1 MEVLQQYGN
10 QNDAMSVTLCNT
22 CLETLS
28 GYADWIDISFM
39 TNPLTLQILFGLLEN
54 ENYAENV
61 LLCFEELINKGMPVQ
76 NKIRLIHSLTIY
88 ILFHF
93 PFFIS
98 FSLFVRSVL
107 GNLITSEKYMDNVDV
122 ITEILDVLM
131 IIVKELVEAL
141 PQCLNL
147 PDCFIISAAAYGD
160 IFSSMIK
167 CSIYS
172 TNS

>member
-61 LLCFEELINKGMPVQ
+61 LLCFEELINKAVDKTEHVTL
-76 NKIRLIHSLTIY
+76 NTKR
-88 ILFHF
+88 
-93 PFFIS
+93 
-98 FSLFVRSVL
+98 
-107 GNLITSEKYMDNVDV
+107 KYQVVED
-122 ITEILDVLM
+122 EI
-131 IIVKELVEAL
+131 
-141 PQCLNL
+141 
-147 PDCFIISAAAYGD
+147 D
-160 IFSSMIK
+160 IF
-167 CSIYS
+167 
-172 TNS
+172 

>member
-39 TNPLTLQILFGLLEN
+39 TNPLTLQILFSLLEN

-93 PFFIS
+93 LFFIS
-98 FSLFVRSVL
+98 FFF
-107 GNLITSEKYMDNVDV
+107 ICTF
-122 ITEILDVLM
+122 
-131 IIVKELVEAL
+131 
-141 PQCLNL
+141 CLR
-147 PDCFIISAAAYGD
+147 
-160 IFSSMIK
+160 
-167 CSIYS
+167 
-172 TNS
+172 

>member
-88 ILFHF
+88 ILFFTFH
-93 PFFIS
+93 
-98 FSLFVRSVL
+98 FSLVFLYLYVL
-107 GNLITSEKYMDNVDV
+107 
-122 ITEILDVLM
+122 
-131 IIVKELVEAL
+131 
-141 PQCLNL
+141 
-147 PDCFIISAAAYGD
+147 F
-160 IFSSMIK
+160 
-167 CSIYS
+167 
-172 TNS
+172 

>member
-28 GYADWIDISFM
+28 GYADWIDVSFM
-39 TNPLTLQILFGLLEN
+39 TNSMTLQILFGLLEN

-88 ILFHF
+88 ILLYH
-93 PFFIS
+93 
-98 FSLFVRSVL
+98 
-107 GNLITSEKYMDNVDV
+107 
-122 ITEILDVLM
+122 
-131 IIVKELVEAL
+131 IIVLSV
-141 PQCLNL
+141 
-147 PDCFIISAAAYGD
+147 
-160 IFSSMIK
+160 SSLHVLF
-167 CSIYS
+167 
-172 TNS
+172 